1 MSRTKQFP
9 FAKKV
14 YAAKQQRTGKT
25 IIIFHG
31 WGSSIKNY
39 EEFALSLSH
48 RGFQVVVPEITYH
61 DSRSKLA
68 NHFNK
73 DSTQK
78 YFWKAVFSSIDE
90 AEDLI
95 TELEIP
101 KKDIILLGVSMGGFI
116 ANGIYA
122 NIQEFAGLININGSG
137 SFLLSERIFREN
149 DSRPPLS
156 FEEIQKLNSYD
167 PVGKDKSFSPILL
180 MHGEQDTVVSIN
192 GQKDYYAYLADEPET
207 TSLTFLKYENINHT
221 ISEKMSAD
229 LIQWLENNSK
239 D

>member
-1 MSRTKQFP
+1 MSRIEQLP

-14 YAAKQQRTGKT
+14 YAAKGQRTSKT

-31 WGSSIKNY
+31 WGSSINNY

-48 RGFQVVVPEITYH
+48 QGFQVVVPEIAYH

-68 NHFNK
+68 NHFNRL
-73 DSTQK
+73 STQE
-78 YFWKAVFSSIDE
+78 YFWKAIFSSIDE

-95 TELEIP
+95 TELGVF

-116 ANGIYA
+116 ANGIHA
-122 NIQEFAGLININGSG
+122 NIQDFGGLININGSG

-149 DSRPPLS
+149 DNRPPLLL
-156 FEEIQKLNSYD
+156 EEIQKLNSYD
-167 PVGKDKSFSPILL
+167 PVLKDKSFSPVLL

-192 GQKDYYAYLADEPET
+192 GQKDYYAYLADESEST
-207 TSLTFLKYENINHT
+207 NITFLKYENINHT

-229 LIQWLENNSK
+229 LIQWLENNFK